1 MINDSTFISLIFDI
15 IDHVIISLSC
25 SILFFL
31 SLSSIYHDLRCC
43 LVLIGVVNVFI
54 ILLFVFIEG
63 KFRNMVLRILRL
75 IRFFFCFRFGFRIA
89 RDWIGSLC
97 LVMDLTSIFWYWTV

>member
-31 SLSSIYHDLRCC
+31 SLSNICHDLCC
-43 LVLIGVVNVFI
+43 RLILNAVVGVFMFVKVLK
-54 ILLFVFIEG
+54 VFIEG
-63 KFRNMVLRILRL
+63 RFLNMVLMILR
-75 IRFFFCFRFGFRIA
+75 
-89 RDWIGSLC
+89 
-97 LVMDLTSIFWYWTV
+97 